1 MKIQIASDL
10 HREFLSPGQDPIT
23 VLQDVGADVLVL
35 AGDIH
40 QHVNGLLWAA
50 SLKIAQHII
59 YVPGNHEYYNANI
72 HQLSVELRHLAGE
85 LTLPQIPI
93 HLLDNREVVIGGSR
107 FLGTTLWTDFAIN
120 GEGTPQFL
128 ALQAAKNVMA
138 DFRCIGFGSTGW
150 LSPQRSIMLHKI
162 ALEWLAQ
169 TLAIPFDGPTI
180 VITHHCP
187 HPDSVAERFKGDVLT
202 PGFCSDLSWV
212 IEKFHP
218 ELWIHG
224 HTHDSFDYVVPWSDG
239 SGGTRV
245 VCNPRGYL
253 FENSMKF
260 DPAKVV
266 TVDGDTRFP

>member
-10 HREFLSPGQDPIT
+10 HREFLSPDQDPFNM
-23 VLQDVGADVLVL
+23 LQDVGADVLVL

-50 SLKIAQHII
+50 SLRIAQHII

-72 HQLSVELRHLAGE
+72 HQLSVELRQLAGE
-85 LTLPQIPI
+85 LSLPQIPI
-93 HLLDNREVVIGGSR
+93 HLLDNREVVIGGVR
-107 FLGTTLWTDFAIN
+107 FLGTTLWTDFAIS
-120 GEGTPQFL
+120 GEGTQQFP

-150 LSPQRSIMLHKI
+150 LSPQKSIMLHKI
-162 ALEWLAQ
+162 ALEWLEQ

-180 VITHHCP
+180 VVTHHCP
-187 HPDSVAERFKGDVLT
+187 HPGSVAVRFKGDVLT

-212 IEKFHP
+212 IEKFRP

-239 SGGTRV
+239 CGGTRV
-245 VCNPRGYL
+245 VCNPRGYP
-253 FENSMKF
+253 FENFTRF

-266 TVDGDTRFP
+266 NVSGDICSH